1 VLTKVHTVLTMSAL
15 VLRCQSGQGRV
26 VLQGLTTDSTLDQ
39 LQVIIETST
48 GIAKHHQKIKTGFPP
63 KPLALDD
70 TSATLTTLGLRSG
83 DTLVVEKSENT
94 APQIQQGVGG
104 ISKGIKRKVVPANNS
119 CLFAS
124 VGHNLQGDSGESITK
139 ALRYLVGN
147 LIISSPNDY
156 PEAVLGKEPAEYAKW
171 IQGAHVW
178 GGGIEISV
186 LAKHF
191 NTEIHVVDTQ
201 TLRIDKFGQDLQADK
216 KTYVIYDG
224 IHYDPLYSDSS
235 AGPVCVF
242 DKADQGIEDA
252 AMVLAHNANKA
263 HNYTDLANF
272 TLKCGTCQTGLKGEG
287 DARKHAKETGHTNFQ
302 EFS

>member
-1 VLTKVHTVLTMSAL
+1 MSAI
-15 VLRCQSGQGRV
+15 VLRCQSDQGRV
-26 VLQGLTTDSTLDQ
+26 VLQGLCTDSLLDE
-39 LQVIIETST
+39 LQDAIQKSTTIEK
-48 GIAKHHQKIKTGFPP
+48 GKQKIKSGFPP
-63 KPLALDD
+63 KNLSLDD
-70 TSATLTTLGLRSG
+70 KSASLTDLGLRSG
-83 DTLVVEKSENT
+83 DTLVVERSEQT
-94 APQIQQGVGG
+94 AAPQMAQGGAFT
-104 ISKGIKRKVVPANNS
+104 KGIRRKVVPANNS

-124 VGHNLQGDSGESITK
+124 VGHNLQGDSGDSITK

-147 LIISSPNDY
+147 LIISNPNDY
-156 PEAVLGKEPAEYAKW
+156 PEAVLGKEPSEYAKW

-191 NTEIHVVDTQ
+191 NIEIHVVDTQ
-201 TLRIDKFGQDLQADK
+201 TLRIDKFGQDLDATQ

-224 IHYDPLYSDSS
+224 IHYDALYQESS
-235 AGPVCVF
+235 SGPICVF
-242 DKADQGIEDA
+242 DKGDQAVEDQ

-272 TLKCGTCQTGLKGEG
+272 TLKCGTCQTGLKGES
-287 DARKHAKETGHTNFQ
+287 DARKHAKDTGHTNFQ